1 MKYSRRELG
10 MAGEALARDYVAEHG
25 LHIIETNWRDGRNGE
40 LDIIAADLLHECY
53 VVVEVRTR
61 VGNRCGSALAS
72 VDWRKYRQLRL
83 LAASWLSQQKVRR
96 HIRID
101 VIAVT
106 IDRAIYDLPDF
117 SIPFD
122 QCVSRF
128 ADIRWERGVSL

>member
-10 MAGEALARDYVAEHG
+10 LAGEALAREYLIEHG
-25 LHIIETNWRDGRNGE
+25 LHIIDTNWRDGRNGE
-40 LDIIAADLLHECY
+40 LDIIAADLVHECY

-83 LAASWLSQQKVRR
+83 LAISWLSQQKVRR

-101 VIAVT
+101 VVAVS
-106 IDRAIYDLPDF
+106 IDRAIRELPDL
-117 SIPFD
+117 SVPFA

-128 ADIRWERGVSL
+128 ADIHWEQGVSL